1 MGALK
6 KAMRKKYLT
15 LVATDES
22 KNKLEIYEEILSKV
36 KDLIRTVSNNWD
48 DYDEKYM
55 KIKFNLVCDLPLKK
69 TQILFDMVVVIS
81 IFHQGNKYYPQLF
94 LYECLYKP

>member
-22 KNKLEIYEEILSKV
+22 KNKLEIYEEMLIKV
-36 KDLIRTVSNNWD
+36 KD
-48 DYDEKYM
+48 
-55 KIKFNLVCDLPLKK
+55 
-69 TQILFDMVVVIS
+69 
-81 IFHQGNKYYPQLF
+81 
-94 LYECLYKP
+94 